1 MKRLSDWLV
10 ILIYCFGTVLSQKAD
25 TAFLVAFLCAV
36 IYASACYYSSKKCIT
51 FLLSTAF
58 IPLFM
63 VNHAFA
69 LFFPVILYGL
79 LEHRSRLL
87 IAAEGTIAL
96 LALRHSYSL
105 ICFFLIPGCMIAT
118 LLQSRSAEN
127 EYLTQAYKKTRD
139 DSVERNL
146 LLKEKN
152 QALLEKQ
159 NSEIYAATLKERNR
173 IAREIH
179 DNVGHMLSRAILMT
193 GAIRALNQEDTLKP
207 HLEQLES
214 TLNTA
219 MNNVRE
225 SVHDLHDESINLK
238 EALTEIVNSFT
249 FCRLTLEYDMGYE
262 VPRTVKYSFISIVK
276 EALNNISRHS
286 NATSASIIVREHP
299 GIYQLIIE
307 DNGTTAT
314 AGSCSDGKP
323 GNPDDQDFSC
333 STQQLGLTNM
343 QERINALNGHIQI
356 QTKHGFRI
364 FITIPKKE
372 DFLT

>member
-1 MKRLSDWLV
+1 M
-10 ILIYCFGTVLSQKAD
+10 
-25 TAFLVAFLCAV
+25 
-36 IYASACYYSSKKCIT
+36 
-51 FLLSTAF
+51 
-58 IPLFM
+58 
-63 VNHAFA
+63 
-69 LFFPVILYGL
+69 
-79 LEHRSRLL
+79 
-87 IAAEGTIAL
+87 
-96 LALRHSYSL
+96 
-105 ICFFLIPGCMIAT
+105 
-118 LLQSRSAEN
+118 
-127 EYLTQAYKKTRD
+127 
-139 DSVERNL
+139 
-146 LLKEKN
+146 
-152 QALLEKQ
+152 EKQ
-159 NSEIYAATLKERNR
+159 NSKIYAARLKERNR

-225 SVHDLHDESINLK
+225 SVHDLHEESINLK

-262 VPRTVKYSFISIVK
+262 VPRTVKYSFIAIVK

-286 NATSASIIVREHP
+286 NAARASIVVREHP

-314 AGSCSDGKP
+314 AGFCSDGKP
-323 GNPDDQDFSC
+323 GNPGDQDFSC

-343 QERINALNGHIQI
+343 QERVNALNGHIQI

-372 DFLT
+372 DF